1 VGVSLFD
8 RKTNEIV
15 FDVNFWHYRAIVE
28 AIRSL
33 DVLPE
38 ETVDALHESWQGTGL
53 TTEEA
58 RVVAEAIR
66 TRLLPTL
73 GEDERLLSDGARTTE
88 PDDGTF
94 YREPAEQHL
103 NYSTNRRVL
112 ERFAGC
118 CETCNGFS
126 VC

>member
-1 VGVSLFD
+1 MGVSLFD
-8 RKTNEIV
+8 RETNEIV

-28 AIRSL
+28 AVRSL
-33 DVLPE
+33 GVLPD
-38 ETVDALHESWQGTGL
+38 ETVDALHESWLDTGL

-58 RVVAEAIR
+58 RLVATAIR

-73 GEDERLLSDGARTTE
+73 GEDERLLLDGRRTTE

-94 YREPAEQHL
+94 YRDPAEEAQ

-112 ERFAGC
+112 ERFAQC
-118 CETCNGFS
+118 CETCNGFR

>member
-8 RKTNEIV
+8 RKTKNIV

-33 DVLPE
+33 DVLPTE
-38 ETVDALHESWQGTGL
+38 KVDALHESWQDNGL

-58 RVVAEAIR
+58 RLVAAAIR
-66 TRLLPTL
+66 SRLLPTL
-73 GEDERLLSDGARTTE
+73 GEDERLLLDGRRTTE
-88 PDDGTF
+88 PDDGTL
-94 YREPAEQHL
+94 YRDPAEQHK

-112 ERFAGC
+112 EQFAGC
-118 CETCNGFS
+118 CETCNGFF

>member
-1 VGVSLFD
+1 MGVSLFD

-33 DVLPE
+33 DILSDE
-38 ETVDALHESWQGTGL
+38 RVDALHELWQDQGL
-53 TTEEA
+53 TVDEA
-58 RVVAEAIR
+58 RLVAAAIR

-73 GEDERLLSDGARTTE
+73 AEDERLLLDGVRTTE
-88 PDDGTF
+88 PDDGRF
-94 YREPAEQHL
+94 HRRSSDQHQ
-103 NYSTNRRVL
+103 NYGTNRRVL
-112 ERFAGC
+112 ERFAEC
-118 CETCNGFS
+118 CETCNGFK

>member
-1 VGVSLFD
+1 MGVSLFD
-8 RKTNEIV
+8 RTTNGIV
-15 FDVNFWHYRAIVE
+15 CDVNFWHYRAIVE

-33 DVLPE
+33 GVLPDE
-38 ETVDALHESWQGTGL
+38 KVDTLHESWQDTGL

-58 RVVAEAIR
+58 RLVAEAIR

-73 GEDERLLSDGARTTE
+73 GEDDRLLLDGQRTTE
-88 PDDGTF
+88 PDDGVMH
-94 YREPAEQHL
+94 YNPAEQHK

-112 ERFAGC
+112 EEFVKC

>member
-1 VGVSLFD
+1 MGISLFD

-33 DVLPE
+33 EVLSE
-38 ETVDALHESWQGTGL
+38 EKVDALHESWLGNGL
-53 TTEEA
+53 TADEA
-58 RVVAEAIR
+58 SVVGSALRE
-66 TRLLPTL
+66 RLIPTL
-73 GEDERLLSDGARTTE
+73 AEDERLLLDGARTTE

-94 YREPAEQHL
+94 HREPDEQHS

-112 ERFAGC
+112 ERFAEC
-118 CETCNGFS
+118 CETCNGFN

>member
-1 VGVSLFD
+1 MGVSLFD
-8 RKTNEIV
+8 RETKDIV

-33 DVLPE
+33 GVLPDE
-38 ETVDALHESWQGTGL
+38 KVDALHELWQDNGL
-53 TTEEA
+53 TAEEC
-58 RVVAEAIR
+58 RLVAVAIR
-66 TRLLPTL
+66 HRLLPTL
-73 GEDERLLSDGARTTE
+73 GEDERLLLDGRRTTE

-94 YREPAEQHL
+94 HRDPAEQHE
-103 NYSTNRRVL
+103 NYSTNAGAL
-112 ERFAGC
+112 EKFAKC

>member
-1 VGVSLFD
+1 MGVTLFD
-8 RKTNEIV
+8 RQTNASV

-28 AIRSL
+28 AIRL
-33 DVLPE
+33 LGVLPSDK
-38 ETVDALHESWQGTGL
+38 VDGLHESWQENGL

-58 RVVAEAIR
+58 RLVAAALR

-73 GEDERLLSDGARTTE
+73 GEDERLLLDGRRTTE

-94 YREPAEQHL
+94 YRDPADQSK
-103 NYSTNRRVL
+103 NYSTNRAAL
-112 ERFAGC
+112 ERFAAC
-118 CETCNGFS
+118 CETCNGFF

>member
-8 RKTNEIV
+8 RKTNGIV

-33 DVLPE
+33 GVLPDE
-38 ETVDALHESWQGTGL
+38 KVDALHESWQDTGL

-58 RVVAEAIR
+58 RLVAAALR

-73 GEDERLLSDGARTTE
+73 GEDDRLLLDGQRTTE
-88 PDDGTF
+88 PDDGVMH
-94 YREPAEQHL
+94 YDPVEQHK

-112 ERFAGC
+112 EEFVKC

>member
-1 VGVSLFD
+1 MGVSLFD
-8 RKTNEIV
+8 RETEEII

-28 AIRSL
+28 AVRSL
-33 DVLPE
+33 EVLPDAKI
-38 ETVDALHESWQGTGL
+38 DALHESWLGNGL

-58 RVVAEAIR
+58 RLVAVAIT

-73 GEDERLLSDGARTTE
+73 GEDERLLLDGTRTTE

-94 YREPAEQHL
+94 HRDPAEQQQ
-103 NYSTNRRVL
+103 NYSTNRGVL
-112 ERFAGC
+112 ERFARC
-118 CETCNGFS
+118 CETCNGFN

>member
-8 RKTNEIV
+8 RKTNDIV

-28 AIRSL
+28 AVRSL
-33 DVLPE
+33 GVLPDE
-38 ETVDALHESWQGTGL
+38 KVDALHESWQDTGL

-58 RVVAEAIR
+58 RLVAAAIR

-73 GEDERLLSDGARTTE
+73 REGERLLLDGRRTTE
-88 PDDGTF
+88 PDDGTMH
-94 YREPAEQHL
+94 YDPAEQHK
-103 NYSTNRRVL
+103 NYSTNSRVL
-112 ERFAGC
+112 EEFVKC

>member
-8 RKTNEIV
+8 RTTNGIV

-33 DVLPE
+33 GVLPDE
-38 ETVDALHESWQGTGL
+38 KVDTLHESWQDTGL

-58 RVVAEAIR
+58 RLVAEAIR

-73 GEDERLLSDGARTTE
+73 GEDDRLLLDGQRTTE
-88 PDDGTF
+88 PDDGVMH
-94 YREPAEQHL
+94 YNPAEQHK

-112 ERFAGC
+112 EEFVKC